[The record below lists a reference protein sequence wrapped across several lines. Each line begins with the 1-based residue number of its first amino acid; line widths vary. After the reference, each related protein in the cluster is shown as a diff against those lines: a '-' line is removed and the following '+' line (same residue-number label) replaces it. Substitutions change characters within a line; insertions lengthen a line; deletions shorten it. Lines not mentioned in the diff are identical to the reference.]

1 MKIQA
6 VRKSISTGKLLSYN
20 DVNMGAY
27 QALLDAFH
35 WNYPVMV
42 EKRNTQLPT
51 RLASKPVGESAT
63 FGKCWWDENAKAL
76 VFTK

>member
-1 MKIQA
+1 MKAI
-6 VRKSISTGKLLSYN
+6 RRFISASKLLSYN

-27 QALLDAFH
+27 QALLDACH

-63 FGKCWWDENAKAL
+63 FGKCWWDENARAL